1 MMKKRWKWWRC
12 HVGGSCDGG
21 IVGSSLAARDFGKK
35 KTKNRRA
42 PAELNE
48 APASLELVRVY
59 I

>member
-1 MMKKRWKWWRC
+1 MMKKRWKWRRC

-21 IVGSSLAARDFGKK
+21 IVGSSLAAWKK
-35 KTKNRRA
+35 TTKNRRV

-48 APASLELVRVY
+48 APASLELAGVY

>member
-1 MMKKRWKWWRC
+1 MMKKRWKWRRC

-35 KTKNRRA
+35 AKIDA

-48 APASLELVRVY
+48 ALASLELVGVY